1 MIVLIN
7 ILGFRPEIDLKNY
20 GTYFIA
26 FLCIFFHVYN
36 SAYRVIQL
44 STNNSD
50 IIYTYMSFK
59 CNCLCTLLDQLEII
73 THLLNSPTL

>member
-59 CNCLCTLLDQLEII
+59 CNCRHYIV
-73 THLLNSPTL
+73 